1 MHWSIT
7 EYQKRLTGILSYFI
21 IKWKFIDKK
30 YQFRDLQGKRWVQ
43 FPSPNNGLWWF
54 VTDFFY
60 SRSCIGTNRFLD
72 VKHMLSQIMRF
83 FLMFNP
89 FVYIVVLMMV
99 AIRCKRTY
107 CIMGDT
113 NYIWEEQY
121 NILVSK
127 LAKNLSVLTLYTLI
141 NMLGHNEYNKYS
153 V

>member
-1 MHWSIT
+1 MIKSINSET
-7 EYQKRLTGILSYFI
+7 FEENGECNFLLLMMAFG
-21 IKWKFIDKK
+21 
-30 YQFRDLQGKRWVQ
+30 DLWQI
-43 FPSPNNGLWWF
+43 
-54 VTDFFY
+54 FFY

-121 NILVSK
+121 NIFVSK

-153 V
+153 ARSI